1 MKRSIF
7 FTIIAVLSGFFG
19 LFMSLATSTAAEG
32 FGMEASPQY
41 ISLMR
46 SFGLMLFS
54 TAVLAFL
61 VRNDSDSKTMKS
73 VLIFNVLGN
82 GLGVLAGVY
91 SVMQG
96 TFEFAKIAPGL
107 CVPLIGT
114 IGFLIY
120 LLKMNTITSE
130 K

>member
-1 MKRSIF
+1 
-7 FTIIAVLSGFFG
+7 
-19 LFMSLATSTAAEG
+19 MSLATSTAAEG

-41 ISLMR
+41 HALMR

-61 VRNDSDSKTMKS
+61 VRNDPDSKTMRS
-73 VLIFNVLGN
+73 VVIFNVLGN
-82 GLGVLAGVY
+82 GLGVLAGIY
-91 SVMQG
+91 SIMQG
-96 TFEFAKIAPGL
+96 TFEFAKVAPGL
-107 CVPLIGT
+107 LVPTIGT

-120 LLKMNTITSE
+120 LLKMKTFTSE